1 MNNEEHK
8 EMFDGTLENLPPIDV
23 SKFKPMSTEELEQ
36 VLGKTIKKDNSNK
49 IIAFLAQLS
58 AFTEN
63 AQLNVSFNAPSSSG
77 KSFIPME
84 VAKLFPDQDVV
95 EVGYC
100 SPTAFFHQVG
110 EFDKEKGGYIVDL
123 SRKILI
129 FLDQPHT
136 MLLQHLRPMLSHDK
150 KEIQLKITDKSQK
163 SGLRT
168 KNIFL
173 RGFPTVIF
181 CTAGLRIDEQESTRF
196 LLLSPEINEEKIKE
210 AIIQRIRRDADSKAY
225 EERLASDPDRALLI
239 ERIQAIKE
247 ENVGDIKIPQMEIVE
262 RNFLSRIKGFKP
274 RHSRDIGKILSLI
287 KAFALLNLWFREREG
302 SVILANEQDIEE
314 AYKIWDLISESQ
326 ELNLPPYVY
335 NLFKEVIIAAYNDRN
350 GEDGFMKI
358 GLSRQDIMNKH
369 YELKG
374 RFLPDWQLRQQ
385 IIPALEM
392 SGLIAQEP
400 DQNDKRK
407 MLIFPNPQLTI
418 PQNKNNSELGGGVDE
433 EFEQIYAEE
442 LGNL

>member
-1 MNNEEHK
+1 MNNEEHMVMY
-8 EMFDGTLENLPPIDV
+8 EGTLENLPPIDP
-23 SKFKPMSTEELEQ
+23 SKFKPMSTEELEH

-58 AFTEN
+58 AYTEN

-84 VAKLFPDQDVV
+84 VAKLFPAEDVV

-196 LLLSPEINEEKIKE
+196 LLLSPEINEEKIRQ
-210 AIIQRIRRDADSKAY
+210 AIVERIRREADSKAY
-225 EERLASDPDRALLI
+225 DERLASDPDRALLI
-239 ERIQAIKE
+239 QRIQAIKE
-247 ENVGDIKIPQMEIVE
+247 EAVGDIKIPQMELVE
-262 RNFLSRIKGFKP
+262 QSFLSRINGFKP
-274 RHSRDIGKILSLI
+274 RHSRDIGKVLSLI

-314 AYKIWDLISESQ
+314 AFKIWDLISESQ
-326 ELNLPPYVY
+326 ELNLPPYVF
-335 NLFKEVIIAAYNDRN
+335 NLFKDVILTAYRDRN
-350 GEDGFMKI
+350 GEDGIIKI

-407 MLIFPNPQLTI
+407 MLIFPNQHFITI
-418 PQNKNNSELGGGVDE
+418 TNKNNSELSGGVDE
-433 EFEQIYAEE
+433 EFEQIYAMEVE
-442 LGNL
+442 NL